1 MLTSSHF
8 LLHSSARAPN
18 HLDKPLVAHQPT
30 LLAIGRDG
38 GDKLFYARKDGNT
51 KWTGAKHSFNY
62 FNIINDH
69 YLHHFVVK
77 IAIWFFLFFP
87 SLYLFAHSKYR
98 TSATYIFSRALKN
111 INLIVKEIPLLF
123 LPRYKITNENYAHLL
138 VIVCDGILQT
148 FIVTCSK
155 NKWNLIC

>member
-1 MLTSSHF
+1 MQNYAYKRVRLLKTTHTYLRSSKVFSRMLTSSHF

-38 GDKLFYARKDGNT
+38 GDKLLYARKDGNT

-77 IAIWFFLFFP
+77 IAI
-87 SLYLFAHSKYR
+87 
-98 TSATYIFSRALKN
+98 
-111 INLIVKEIPLLF
+111 
-123 LPRYKITNENYAHLL
+123 
-138 VIVCDGILQT
+138 
-148 FIVTCSK
+148 
-155 NKWNLIC
+155 

>member
-1 MLTSSHF
+1 MPHLVPL

-77 IAIWFFLFFP
+77 IAI
-87 SLYLFAHSKYR
+87 
-98 TSATYIFSRALKN
+98 
-111 INLIVKEIPLLF
+111 
-123 LPRYKITNENYAHLL
+123 
-138 VIVCDGILQT
+138 
-148 FIVTCSK
+148 
-155 NKWNLIC
+155 